1 MMRALDSAFTTV
13 STFVEENRGGVKST
27 VEGLSRASSM
37 LARNR
42 QKLADILQVVPGTVT
57 NFYNIYDPQ
66 VPGLTGSFTLPNLD
80 SPAMFLCSAVYSLG
94 GTPAKCEDL
103 LEPIAK
109 YLQIPLLPPPNG
121 PPLPPAVTTTEDS
134 YHGK

>member
-42 QKLADILQVVPGTVT
+42 QKLADILQAVPGTVT

-66 VPGLTGSFTLPNLD
+66 VPGRPEERR
-80 SPAMFLCSAVYSLG
+80 G
-94 GTPAKCEDL
+94 GKGWVRTWRSGWWGEHTK
-103 LEPIAK
+103 K
-109 YLQIPLLPPPNG
+109 
-121 PPLPPAVTTTEDS
+121 
-134 YHGK
+134 KKRKK

>member
-80 SPAMFLCSAVYSLG
+80 SPAMFQCSSVYSLG
-94 GTPAKCEDL
+94 DTPDKSEDL
-103 LEPIAK
+103 LEPTAHVPK
-109 YLQIPLLPPPNG
+109 LPR
-121 PPLPPAVTTTEDS
+121 PPLASGTPTTHRERA
-134 YHGK
+134 